1 MEYKEFSL
9 GKLFS
14 IHTPVK
20 KFNANAVKFGG
31 KYPYVARG
39 SSNNGIRG
47 YITEDEAFLNPGNT
61 LSFGQDTATVFYQK
75 DAYFTGDKIK
85 VMELLDYEL
94 NERLAIYLVSCI
106 RKAFSGF
113 VWGQNSFDETVL
125 KDVAIVLPSKD
136 GINPDWQYM
145 QNCIAELERKCITE
159 LYAYLLAFGLDD
171 YKLTEADKQ
180 LLIAMFARE
189 GSISRLDVMKALLS
203 FREKSIG

>member
-1 MEYKEFSL
+1 MEYREFLL
-9 GKLFS
+9 GNLFY
-14 IHTPVK
+14 IHTPAK

-47 YITEDEAFLNPGNT
+47 YITEDEKFLNPGNT

-94 NERLAIYLVSCI
+94 NEHLAIYLISSI

-113 VWGQNSFDETVL
+113 VWGQNSFDESVL
-125 KDVAIVLPSKD
+125 KDVAIILPTKD
-136 GINPDWQYM
+136 GNTPDWQYM
-145 QNCIAELERKCITE
+145 QERIAELEQERIAE
-159 LYAYLLAFGLDD
+159 LEAYLVATGLDD
-171 YKLTEADKQ
+171 YELTEADKQ
-180 LLIAMFARE
+180 VLAEMSTGGGILT
-189 GSISRLDVMKALLS
+189 RLDVMKTLLGFS
-203 FREKSIG
+203 GKSLD